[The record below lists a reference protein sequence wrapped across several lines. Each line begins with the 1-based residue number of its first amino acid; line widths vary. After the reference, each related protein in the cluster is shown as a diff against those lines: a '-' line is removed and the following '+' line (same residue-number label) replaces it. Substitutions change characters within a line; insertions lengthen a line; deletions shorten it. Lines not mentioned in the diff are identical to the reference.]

1 MINFTGDKN
10 THNTMNLSLREQQ
23 KNDNVG
29 THSFDEKKEF
39 LVFFIDKLGMV
50 IVHGFL
56 FLYSVQTKAKTENT
70 LVNNNKMY
78 GIFC

>member
-56 FLYSVQTKAKTENT
+56 FFIFGSNQSEN
-70 LVNNNKMY
+70 
-78 GIFC
+78 